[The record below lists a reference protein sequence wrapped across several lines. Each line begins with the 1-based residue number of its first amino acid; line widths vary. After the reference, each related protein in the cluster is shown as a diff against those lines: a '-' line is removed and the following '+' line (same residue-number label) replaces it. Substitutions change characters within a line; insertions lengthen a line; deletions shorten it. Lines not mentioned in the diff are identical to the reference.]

1 MRSTNRWIIGGV
13 AFAAVAICAGALTGP
28 VWLRPVIEFAASS
41 SLSRPIT
48 IKSLSLS
55 LHSVAPLIIDF
66 DNGDVV
72 VGNPQAFPVGAEP
85 LARIARMIVS
95 LDVFASLRRRQLMAA
110 FVDLQRPIIV
120 AIDTQDGEKN
130 YVLPPRHAQ
139 ADTLR
144 ITDGHAHVTIAGLQ
158 ADISA
163 EFSTQAAP
171 DADHRAQI
179 VAIADG
185 TYAALPTTA
194 RLTWDAALLSGS
206 DAQPSP
212 FTMQVTNGSTKI
224 AAHGTLL
231 DPIRPARANL
241 TMTMSGPDMAL
252 LKPIIGAS
260 MPATPAY
267 TVEVGLDYADGLY
280 RITGSTGRVGQSD
293 LEGAITLRTG
303 GSQALDVTADLSSRD
318 ATIKDLAAV
327 IANQRHSDGEIPA
340 KGGSRLFSTEPL
352 RLPQLGG
359 GALHL
364 TYRAQ
369 NVHGMSTQLSDLT
382 LHAELGGGALKLRP
396 FSVGIGR
403 GKLAGD
409 LLLEPQANGAMR
421 GQADVGLDDVSL
433 GHLMGPT
440 KYQEAGALN
449 GTMHLTGTGDSE
461 AALLGAA
468 EGQIS
473 LWMQQGEVSALFVDL
488 AGLQLGSALLAWL
501 SGPQATRVQCF
512 VADLPLRH
520 GVVTPRALVLETT
533 DLVLQGSGS
542 ANLAQERFELRLR
555 SEAKHFTVGALPGP
569 LLISGPFSYPRAE
582 PDPSAA
588 ASRGIGR
595 VLSLLPHVEL
605 GSDDAPRCETV
616 LNRLHKDRA
625 AP

>member
-403 GKLAGD
+403 GKLAGE
-409 LLLEPQANGAMR
+409 LLLEPQASGAMR
-421 GQADVGLDDVSL
+421 GQADVGLDDVGL
-433 GHLMGPT
+433 AHLMGPT

-473 LWMQQGEVSALFVDL
+473 LWMQQGEVSALFVDP
-488 AGLQLGSALLAWL
+488 AN
-501 SGPQATRVQCF
+501 R
-512 VADLPLRH
+512 
-520 GVVTPRALVLETT
+520 PRAY
-533 DLVLQGSGS
+533 S
-542 ANLAQERFELRLR
+542 ASSRTYRCDTASSHHVPSSWKPPTWCCRDLAQQTSLRND
-555 SEAKHFTVGALPGP
+555 SS
-569 LLISGPFSYPRAE
+569 SGF
-582 PDPSAA
+582 
-588 ASRGIGR
+588 
-595 VLSLLPHVEL
+595 
-605 GSDDAPRCETV
+605 APRRSISPWARCP
-616 LNRLHKDRA
+616 DRC
-625 AP
+625 